1 MNYMYFYC
9 IKCWVGIANWPIC
22 ACSVTDDKNEFI
34 FLLWQANQALLEEI
48 KEINSRLID
57 TVVDISDED
66 ADPTATAAAKEG
78 GEGTIVKCSYSAVAL
93 SPNLKSQY
101 VSSQMVLFNPD
112 KLSSSFFCWSI
123 TCVFK
128 DLYAFFQLLWQFFFF
143 CYYSHQFSP
152 WDCSLPEIIQIVA
165 QYF

>member
-1 MNYMYFYC
+1 M
-9 IKCWVGIANWPIC
+9 
-22 ACSVTDDKNEFI
+22 DDENEFI
-34 FLLWQANQALLEEI
+34 FLLWQANQSLLEEI

-101 VSSQMVLFNPD
+101 VSSQMSPIHPLRFLVPRNYPNCSPILLD
-112 KLSSSFFCWSI
+112 KFPVEVRI
-123 TCVFK
+123 QEDGGEIV
-128 DLYAFFQLLWQFFFF
+128 QV
-143 CYYSHQFSP
+143 
-152 WDCSLPEIIQIVA
+152 CSLASRFFTFGERETGG
-165 QYF
+165 